1 MVRHRRLLG
10 LAALLA
16 TTFLPAHAD
25 VAPGDPAAL
34 LDRADG
40 KWRQGPARYLI
51 TRDED
56 AQFRKLKTDEERK
69 AFVDQ
74 FWARRDPS
82 PGTPANEFKDLLVKR
97 LTVIEQRFGGHNG
110 KGWED
115 DRGRTV
121 LLLGPPDKIE
131 VHESGSGDAGGQG
144 PGGPAS
150 GGPADSGG
158 SGPRRKA
165 TFIFERPVVPG
176 AVVPLKIELAEET
189 TGEYRLLSKFDFTD
203 PRLTGVTPLPLP
215 APAPAAPPKPEPP
228 PPAAPAPE
236 PPAAP
241 PTPQQALM
249 EELFSGVTPT
259 VKLPIFYR
267 FDFFK
272 TADAGTMGT
281 LTLAIKKPTSGNL
294 TPIVAARITGPE
306 DKVVAKFDRE
316 DTFAPSPANS
326 ATGGEVVFQ
335 AAHDLPP
342 GKYSFTVVAKD
353 PNSGEAG
360 FLLNRDL
367 VVPDFHGTDLGIST
381 VVLARKVERLAA
393 PADATA
399 RYVLGNFKVLP
410 SPRPSFK
417 AGEDVWLYYQI
428 YNTANDAA
436 SGQPKI
442 KVSYTF
448 QKIEKT
454 KPIILGGK
462 PIEQVVN
469 NNVQAYSVTVAPQW
483 PAGEYQVLLKVDDL
497 IAAKSATAAIAFSV
511 VK

>member
-10 LAALLA
+10 IAAILISTL
-16 TTFLPAHAD
+16 LPAHAD
-25 VAPGDPAAL
+25 VAPSDPNAL
-34 LDRADG
+34 LDRPDG

-51 TRDED
+51 SRDED
-56 AQFRKLKTDEERK
+56 AQFRKLKTDDERK
-69 AFVDQ
+69 TFVEQ
-74 FWARRDPS
+74 FWSRRDPS
-82 PGTPANEFKDLLVKR
+82 PGTQANEFKDLIAKR
-97 LTVIEQRFGGHNG
+97 LAVIEQRFGGRSG

-115 DRGRTV
+115 DRGKTI

-131 VHESGSGDAGGQG
+131 MHESGSGDAAGQG
-144 PGGPAS
+144 PGGPAT
-150 GGPADSGG
+150 GGPGDSGA

-176 AVVPLKIELAEET
+176 AVVPLKLELSEES

-203 PRLTGVTPLPLP
+203 PRLTGLTPLPLPAP

-228 PPAAPAPE
+228 PAAAPAPAPE
-236 PPAAP
+236 PPPAP

-249 EELFSGVTPT
+249 DELFSGVTPA
-259 VKLPIFYR
+259 VKLPILYR

-272 TADAGTMGT
+272 TADSGTMGT

-294 TPIVAARITGPE
+294 TPIVAARITGPDE
-306 DKVVAKFDRE
+306 KIVAKFDRE
-316 DTFAPSPANS
+316 DTFAPSPSNS
-326 ATGGEVVFQ
+326 PTGADVVFQ

-342 GKYSFTVVAKD
+342 GKYAFTVVAKD
-353 PNSGEAG
+353 PNGGEAG
-360 FLLNRDL
+360 FLLNKEL

-393 PADATA
+393 PADAA
-399 RYVLGNFKVLP
+399 AHYVLGNFKVLP

-469 NNVQAYSVTVAPQW
+469 NN
-483 PAGEYQVLLKVDDL
+483 
-497 IAAKSATAAIAFSV
+497 
-511 VK
+511 